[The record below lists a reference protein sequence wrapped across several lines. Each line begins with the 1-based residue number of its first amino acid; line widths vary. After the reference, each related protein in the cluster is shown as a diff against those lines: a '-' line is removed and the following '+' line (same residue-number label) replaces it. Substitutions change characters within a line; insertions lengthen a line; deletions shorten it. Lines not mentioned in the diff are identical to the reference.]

1 MLEQWRY
8 DERYYR
14 TCRSQSIAT
23 DRFEVSRSSGHK
35 TQRFR
40 GIWCHFTS
48 FFHLEDSILMPRAGL
63 SRRHFLYFAVA
74 FVCTLGFSAFT
85 VLNLW
90 LLGRRSVQVGNENA
104 SGPQSPRR
112 HRVTGGSMA
121 PTLWGEHYEVTC
133 PTCKV
138 PFKFD
143 ASPTSSLVQDASPQI
158 RCWHCGEEFDR
169 PSGPTLPG
177 DIVDAIPIDD
187 STQLNRG
194 QLVVIRVHDE
204 LHLKRLLGIP
214 GDTISL
220 ADKAV
225 TPLQLSINGEPTT
238 SSEVTIPVDRD
249 AFRTES
255 RWSSSRWSSSPWP
268 TWQRIDAT
276 WQCTATQT
284 QSPALIYTHHNIHD
298 FNKVTAIMDDCPA
311 NALIARPLYPV
322 SKLQLRFRITCSA
335 AIQLITTLGNREC
348 QLGTHNLVLRGPSGD
363 VSISVIAKHD
373 NSTVRIDGLEL
384 DRFIDYRMR
393 RTDDQSKYPIK
404 LTDDE
409 YFIIGDNV
417 PISIDSRTY
426 GPIQR
431 NQILTIL
438 Q

>member
-1 MLEQWRY
+1 
-8 DERYYR
+8 
-14 TCRSQSIAT
+14 
-23 DRFEVSRSSGHK
+23 
-35 TQRFR
+35 
-40 GIWCHFTS
+40 
-48 FFHLEDSILMPRAGL
+48 
-63 SRRHFLYFAVA
+63 
-74 FVCTLGFSAFT
+74 
-85 VLNLW
+85 
-90 LLGRRSVQVGNENA
+90 
-104 SGPQSPRR
+104 
-112 HRVTGGSMA
+112 MA
-121 PTLWGEHYEVTC
+121 PTLWGEHYEATC
-133 PTCKV
+133 DTCKIQ
-138 PFKFD
+138 FKID
-143 ASPTSSLVQDASPQI
+143 ASPTSSLVQDTKSRIP
-158 RCWHCGEEFDR
+158 CWHCGEEFDR
-169 PSGPTLPG
+169 PSGPTRPG
-177 DIVDAIPIDD
+177 DIVDATPIDE
-187 STQLNRG
+187 STPLNRG
-194 QLVVIRVHDE
+194 QLVVIRLNNE
-204 LHLKRLLGIP
+204 LHLKRLHGIP

-220 ADKAV
+220 AENDV
-225 TPLQLSINGEPTT
+225 TPLQLSINGKPAISTD
-238 SSEVTIPVDRD
+238 VTIPVDRD
-249 AFRTES
+249 SLRTKS
-255 RWSSSRWSSSPWP
+255 RWSSWK
-268 TWQRIDAT
+268 RIDTT

-284 QSPALIYTHHNIHD
+284 QSPALVYTHHNVHD
-298 FNKVTAIMDDCPA
+298 FNKVTAVMDDCPA

-417 PISIDSRTY
+417 PICIDSRTY